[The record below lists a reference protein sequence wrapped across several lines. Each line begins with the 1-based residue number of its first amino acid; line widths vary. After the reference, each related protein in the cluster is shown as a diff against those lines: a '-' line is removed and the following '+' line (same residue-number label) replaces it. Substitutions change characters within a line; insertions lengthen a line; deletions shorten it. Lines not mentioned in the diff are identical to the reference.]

1 MRIIGVIPA
10 RLHSTRFPEK
20 ILADIKGK
28 PMIWWVWKAAKKA
41 ETLSEVFVATDHP
54 KIYSAVRDFGGN
66 AVMTSAK
73 HKSGTDRIAEAV
85 KGLKADIVVN
95 IQGDEPLIRPDMLD
109 KAVAP
114 FYTSPGLLMS
124 TLVCKVKDRKLA
136 EDTNIVKVIVDI
148 NGYAMYFS
156 RSNIPSLARA
166 EDFDYFYKHI
176 GVYVYKK
183 DFLLKYV
190 KFKQSRLEKIEKLEQ
205 LRVIENGYKI
215 KVVETRFDTV
225 PVDTKEDLAKVVKL
239 LA

>member
-20 ILADIKGK
+20 ILADRKGK

-66 AVMTSAK
+66 AVMTSSR

-114 FYTSPGLLMS
+114 FYSSPGLLMS
-124 TLVCKVKDRKLA
+124 TLVCKVKDKKLA
-136 EDTNIVKVIVDI
+136 EDTNIVKVTVDI

-156 RSNIPSLARA
+156 RSNIPSLAKIGRA
-166 EDFDYFYKHI
+166 H
-176 GVYVYKK
+176 V
-183 DFLLKYV
+183 
-190 KFKQSRLEKIEKLEQ
+190 
-205 LRVIENGYKI
+205 
-215 KVVETRFDTV
+215 
-225 PVDTKEDLAKVVKL
+225 
-239 LA
+239 

>member
-66 AVMTSAK
+66 AVMTSSR

-109 KAVAP
+109 TAQGARMLRA
-114 FYTSPGLLMS
+114 GLEGLQDQ
-124 TLVCKVKDRKLA
+124 V
-136 EDTNIVKVIVDI
+136 
-148 NGYAMYFS
+148 G
-156 RSNIPSLARA
+156 
-166 EDFDYFYKHI
+166 
-176 GVYVYKK
+176 
-183 DFLLKYV
+183 
-190 KFKQSRLEKIEKLEQ
+190 
-205 LRVIENGYKI
+205 
-215 KVVETRFDTV
+215 
-225 PVDTKEDLAKVVKL
+225 
-239 LA
+239 

>member
-66 AVMTSAK
+66 AVMTSAR

-114 FYTSPGLLMS
+114 FYSSPGLLMS
-124 TLVCKVKDRKLA
+124 TLVCKVKDEKLA
-136 EDTNIVKVIVDI
+136 EDTNIVKVTVDI

-156 RSNIPSLARA
+156 RSNIPSPARA
-166 EDFDYFYKHI
+166 EGFDFFYKHI

-190 KFKQSRLEKIEKLEQ
+190 KMKQSRLEKIEKLEQ

-225 PVDTKEDLAKVVKL
+225 PVDTKEDLAKVMKL
-239 LA
+239 LS